1 MLSEYGTALSNTL
14 YERQLKLLSVQNTTK
29 KKTTSWLKTC
39 YRLYD
44 TQQVSFNLILFL
56 LQSLKMIFK

>member
-29 KKTTSWLKTC
+29 KKTTSWLKMC

>member
-29 KKTTSWLKTC
+29 KGYVKKIN
-39 YRLYD
+39 
-44 TQQVSFNLILFL
+44 FFL
-56 LQSLKMIFK
+56 VKNVL